1 MICVVCSFFFSLSL
15 LFLSTCMYCMGSLPD
30 FKINGWNGMNG
41 WMDLH
46 SKLSR
51 TTTNY
56 LRRGGYVFIG
66 VSLFVFVYL
75 FARLRTNYS
84 TDFHKIWWNGGTW
97 AKKIICQIFVVNV
110 ITSYVR
116 VRVTIRRMKHETPQ
130 HCEYILPVFVSNN
143 CEISCLGGGMRSTI
157 QL

>member
-1 MICVVCSFFFSLSL
+1 
-15 LFLSTCMYCMGSLPD
+15 MGSLPD

-66 VSLFVFVYL
+66 VSLFL
-75 FARLRTNYS
+75 FICLRDYAQT
-84 TDFHKIWWNGGTW
+84 T
-97 AKKIICQIFVVNV
+97 QLIF
-110 ITSYVR
+110 T
-116 VRVTIRRMKHETPQ
+116 K
-130 HCEYILPVFVSNN
+130 F
-143 CEISCLGGGMRSTI
+143 GGMVAHGPKNNLLDFCGKRDHI
-157 QL
+157 IR